1 MVLLILSCENGT
13 AHRIVDGLLDRIS
26 LGQEGVTVLV
36 YSVIVVDGEVNM
48 LKVKLVIWVL

>member
-1 MVLLILSCENGT
+1 MVLLMLSCENGT

-36 YSVIVVDGEVNM
+36 YSVIVVDGEVH
-48 LKVKLVIWVL
+48 L

>member
-1 MVLLILSCENGT
+1 MVLLMLSCENGT